1 MSIVSLE
8 NFICT
13 VMLSLAVSTIS
24 VTITKTIMFKPI
36 RSYIEQRSKWFGELF
51 HCPYCLSHW
60 VALFLFVF
68 YAPKVINGFM
78 ILDYL
83 VTFFVIVALATFW
96 SFVICS
102 TLKVMDSLG
111 SN

>member
-13 VMLSLAVSTIS
+13 VMLSLAVSSIS
-24 VTITKTIMFKPI
+24 VTITKTLMFKPI
-36 RSYIEQRSKWFGELF
+36 RNYIEQKSKRLGTLF

-60 VALFLFVF
+60 VTLFFFIF
-68 YAPKVINGFM
+68 YAPKVINGFV

-96 SFVICS
+96 SFIICS

-111 SN
+111 GN